1 MRNLG
6 VSTHVV
12 TGHGILQANRKKESL
27 VLHGVP
33 FARPPVSKLRFKS
46 PVAVEPWS
54 GVRLAE
60 IPAPA
65 SYQMNLDN
73 SAQVLREVKALD
85 PGVPG
90 LAAWPSYV
98 GQTYS
103 PAKHK

>member
-73 SAQVLREVKALD
+73 SAEDRLYLERNEHNLVD
-85 PGVPG
+85 
-90 LAAWPSYV
+90 WP
-98 GQTYS
+98 TDS
-103 PAKHK
+103 PKRQMTES